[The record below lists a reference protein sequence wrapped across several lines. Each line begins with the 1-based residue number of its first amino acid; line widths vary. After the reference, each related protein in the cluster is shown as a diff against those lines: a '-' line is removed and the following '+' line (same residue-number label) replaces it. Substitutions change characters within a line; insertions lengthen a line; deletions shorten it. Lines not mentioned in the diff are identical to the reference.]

1 MNNGLQYSIK
11 YFVQIELLLHLL
23 VRLLVLLGLP
33 FLMNLSFFFIHFT
46 LTSSTVL
53 TASDP
58 QVKLAMDDNSTSELM

>member
-1 MNNGLQYSIK
+1 MGYGIQLN

-53 TASDP
+53 TATTDP